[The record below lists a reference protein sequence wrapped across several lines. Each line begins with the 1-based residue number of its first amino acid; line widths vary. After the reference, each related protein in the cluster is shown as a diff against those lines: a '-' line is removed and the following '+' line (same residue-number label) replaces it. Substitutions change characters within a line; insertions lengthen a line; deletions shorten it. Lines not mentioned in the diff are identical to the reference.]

1 MVNMI
6 GEYVGVKR
14 VGKTSKKNEGL
25 FVDVEQTENLGIIE
39 YVGTLSNSDLKK
51 GQKVYFGKD
60 KEEIIIENESILIM
74 KPSNIY
80 AIKEETHN
88 E

>member
-6 GEYVGVKR
+6 GEYIGVKK
-14 VGKTSKKNEGL
+14 VGKTSRKNEGL

-39 YVGTLSNSDLKK
+39 YVGTSSNSDFKK

-60 KEEIIIENESILIM
+60 KEEIIIENEPIQIM

-80 AIKEETHN
+80 AIKEETQN